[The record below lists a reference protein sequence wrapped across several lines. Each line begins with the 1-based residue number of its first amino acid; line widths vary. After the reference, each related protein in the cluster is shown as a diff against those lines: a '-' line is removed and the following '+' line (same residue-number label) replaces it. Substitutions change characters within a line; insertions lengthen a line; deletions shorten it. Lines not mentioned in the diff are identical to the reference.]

1 MKSGRKYLTIR
12 KFSELTHTTVDT
24 LKHYDE
30 IGLLTPAYIGENKYR
45 YYLPEQSL
53 ILTRILF
60 GKHAGI
66 PLKEIRSFIH
76 SGHHTDAIQKYNE
89 IINDLRTRGKET
101 EAIVSTID
109 NLRYYYSLSEKHPPR
124 TLFSLY
130 LPEWFILFSEKSK
143 IDAAHESSSSDIANN
158 LFLEGFNGQKWPH
171 YLLGALL
178 PEENIK
184 TRNFSET
191 KYFLKIDT
199 PQLYDKAKIRFVP
212 NGEWLCMLFYSKGK
226 GLSENLG
233 FYMDTLEKEKIS
245 VSGDIFIMDV
255 VNSLITSNPD
265 NYCTMIYALKERQT
279 HEQF

>member
-30 IGLLTPAYIGENKYR
+30 IGLLTPAYIGKNKYR

-60 GKHAGI
+60 GKHAGV

-76 SGHHTDAIQKYNE
+76 SGCHTDAIQKYDE
-89 IINDLRTRGKET
+89 ITNDLRIREEET
-101 EAIVSTID
+101 AAMISTID
-109 NLRYYYSLSEKHPPR
+109 NLRYYYSLSQKYPSQ

-143 IDAAHESSSSDIANN
+143 ISADQESSSSDIANN

-191 KYFLKIDT
+191 KYFLKIDF
-199 PQLYDKAKIRFVP
+199 PQLHDKAKIRFVP

-233 FYMDTLEKEKIS
+233 FYLDTLKEENKSI
-245 VSGDIFIMDV
+245 SGDIFIMDV

-265 NYCTMIYALKERQT
+265 DYCTMIYAFKERQT
-279 HEQF
+279 YEQF

>member
-30 IGLLTPAYIGENKYR
+30 IGLLTPAYIGKNKYR

-60 GKHAGI
+60 GKHAGV

-76 SGHHTDAIQKYNE
+76 SGCHTDAIQKYDE
-89 IINDLRTRGKET
+89 ITNDLRIRKEET
-101 EAIVSTID
+101 AAMISTMD
-109 NLRYYYSLSEKHPPR
+109 NLRYYYSLSKKYPSQ

-143 IDAAHESSSSDIANN
+143 ISADQESSSSDIANN
-158 LFLEGFNGQKWPH
+158 LFLEGFNGQKWPN

-191 KYFLKIDT
+191 KYFLKIDF
-199 PQLYDKAKIRFVP
+199 PQLHDKAKIRFVP

-233 FYMDTLEKEKIS
+233 FYLDTLKEENKSI
-245 VSGDIFIMDV
+245 SGDIFIMDV

>member
-89 IINDLRTRGKET
+89 IINDLRARGKET
-101 EAIVSTID
+101 EAIV
-109 NLRYYYSLSEKHPPR
+109 L
-124 TLFSLY
+124 
-130 LPEWFILFSEKSK
+130 
-143 IDAAHESSSSDIANN
+143 
-158 LFLEGFNGQKWPH
+158 
-171 YLLGALL
+171 
-178 PEENIK
+178 
-184 TRNFSET
+184 
-191 KYFLKIDT
+191 
-199 PQLYDKAKIRFVP
+199 
-212 NGEWLCMLFYSKGK
+212 
-226 GLSENLG
+226 
-233 FYMDTLEKEKIS
+233 
-245 VSGDIFIMDV
+245 
-255 VNSLITSNPD
+255 SLIH
-265 NYCTMIYALKERQT
+265 I
-279 HEQF
+279 

>member
-1 MKSGRKYLTIR
+1 MRIR
-12 KFSELTHTTVDT
+12 E
-24 LKHYDE
+24 E
-30 IGLLTPAYIGENKYR
+30 
-45 YYLPEQSL
+45 
-53 ILTRILF
+53 
-60 GKHAGI
+60 
-66 PLKEIRSFIH
+66 
-76 SGHHTDAIQKYNE
+76 
-89 IINDLRTRGKET
+89 ET
-101 EAIVSTID
+101 AAMISTID
-109 NLRYYYSLSEKHPPR
+109 NLRYYYSLSKKYPSQ

-143 IDAAHESSSSDIANN
+143 ISADQESSSSDIANN

-191 KYFLKIDT
+191 KYFLKIDF
-199 PQLYDKAKIRFVP
+199 PQLHDKAKIRFVP

-233 FYMDTLEKEKIS
+233 FYLDTLKEENKSI
-245 VSGDIFIMDV
+245 SGDIFIMDV

-265 NYCTMIYALKERQT
+265 DYCTMIYAFKERQT
-279 HEQF
+279 YEQF

>member
-1 MKSGRKYLTIR
+1 MA
-12 KFSELTHTTVDT
+12 T
-24 LKHYDE
+24 L
-30 IGLLTPAYIGENKYR
+30 
-45 YYLPEQSL
+45 
-53 ILTRILF
+53 
-60 GKHAGI
+60 
-66 PLKEIRSFIH
+66 PLRRPSSRREYKE
-76 SGHHTDAIQKYNE
+76 
-89 IINDLRTRGKET
+89 
-101 EAIVSTID
+101 
-109 NLRYYYSLSEKHPPR
+109 
-124 TLFSLY
+124 
-130 LPEWFILFSEKSK
+130 
-143 IDAAHESSSSDIANN
+143 
-158 LFLEGFNGQKWPH
+158 
-171 YLLGALL
+171 
-178 PEENIK
+178 

-233 FYMDTLEKEKIS
+233 FYLDTLEKEKIS